1 MSDPNRYDGLQ
12 ELSRVPPKL
21 VCVHERQLAGFE
33 HAHGKRMKLKSI
45 LLQGFKTFGRKTDLR
60 LSTGITMLVG
70 PNGSGKS
77 NVVDGLAWVL
87 GEQAPTA
94 LRIKRAADLIH
105 RSLNGAQARNL
116 AEVEIRVDE
125 ATDILPTD
133 ASELAVRRTGF
144 RDGDSEYQLNGQRVL
159 LRQIR
164 ELLAPYGLS
173 QRTFSLI
180 RQGHADALLDADPLR
195 RRQAIEEAAGVYGI
209 KLRKQASERRL
220 ASVRARLAPV
230 RREARDLEV
239 SIEHLSRQARTV
251 TRRNAL
257 AEQMSA
263 SLDDWYCAMVMQ
275 RDRKVDALSLAVT
288 ETQQQVRFLEAGL
301 EENNRRS
308 RQLQDDHRSSAADLA
323 LQQRKVRDAQASQAE
338 VLKLDAILR
347 ERLAQL
353 TGLRKDRERR
363 QKELVDEIARAGLET
378 RRADTELAELKA
390 VQIRQTE
397 EARALQSA
405 HDRHRAAQRNLH
417 LELETVHQALTELD
431 RTVRR
436 HTEQHLKADLDR
448 QRMEDRLQANLK
460 TSEEVGA
467 AGKAVAEA
475 LAGERTQSDAV
486 EMELIELR
494 ERLER
499 AEFNEL
505 DLRNTSA
512 AALAL
517 QQDLERRQIET
528 QVRQQLRAEYLD
540 ARIGDFN
547 LSQAQADSLETI
559 GLLGAL
565 LDVQPVWRAAVAACL
580 GRWAQCLVV
589 RHWNGALQLLPPNAN
604 GHLGV
609 MVAAIDRV
617 PKSWPVPNRR
627 EGTGVASELV
637 HCGNE
642 LRPVVRVLLGHCWV
656 VENLETANRLWEE
669 LEPGQAW
676 QIATRDGC
684 LFRAPGVVGTP
695 ATGEETD
702 RLLAMVHED
711 EADREAEA
719 LIELRLSE
727 ARTRADQAR
736 REVDDAAQHA
746 ADMRHVLEA
755 AEAAKEHSRRR
766 IRDLTVQLR
775 DLQDEQEARAQESDT
790 LRRAVDDLD
799 QRIRTHQDSEREL
812 RGRQSE
818 LETRLA
824 RLRTDTDQADGHDV
838 ASKLTEA
845 RQVLHETEIIVQK
858 VAEQARRSA
867 AEEGAAREE
876 SERVATSLE
885 ALHVQTAQL
894 EQEVRIL
901 ADQQADRSD
910 LLATETARLEQLG
923 NATRIFLD
931 RQRELDE
938 ERQRLHTDLNAVQ
951 TRLTRLEMELDIA
964 RNEQAALSAMLAD
977 DLALVRGEAMPEAD
991 ELQAR
996 ERLAQCRSLVAAGN
1010 WQPPEELPQ
1019 RKGLRQ
1025 RILRC
1030 GTVDQDIY
1038 LAFKRQQA
1046 RLDLLAEQLAD
1057 LEESEKRLL
1066 AIAEDI
1072 DEDLETKT
1080 VAAFERINQGFKA
1093 YFGRL
1098 FGGGRA
1104 WLEFADPLP
1113 DVVPGVHLFVQLPG
1127 RPVQPTFALSGG
1139 EKALTAVAL
1148 TCAILSFHQPPFCVL
1163 DEVDA
1168 PLDEANIDRV
1178 GEVLR
1183 ELAGATQFLVIT
1195 HNQKMLQYA
1204 DAIYGVTLAPD
1215 GTSQTLS
1222 MRMDRT
1228 EPMTGGT

>member
-1 MSDPNRYDGLQ
+1 
-12 ELSRVPPKL
+12 
-21 VCVHERQLAGFE
+21 
-33 HAHGKRMKLKSI
+33 MKLKSI
-45 LLQGFKTFGRKTDLR
+45 LLQGFKTFGRKTEIR
-60 LSTGITMLVG
+60 LSTGITILVG

-87 GEQAPTA
+87 GEQAPTS

-105 RSLNGAQARNL
+105 RTLNGAPSRNL
-116 AEVEIRVDE
+116 AEVEIRIDE

-133 ASELAVRRTGF
+133 ASELTVRRTGY

-239 SIEHLSRQARTV
+239 SIEHLARQARTV
-251 TRRNAL
+251 ARRNAL
-257 AEQMSA
+257 AEQMLA
-263 SLDDWYCAMVMQ
+263 SLEDWYCNFVME
-275 RDRKVDALSLAVT
+275 RDRKVDALTLEVV
-288 ETQQQVRFLEAGL
+288 ETQQQERSLEAGL
-301 EENNRRS
+301 EDNNRRS
-308 RQLQDDHRSSAADLA
+308 RQLQDDHRSAAADLA
-323 LQQRKVRDAQASQAE
+323 LQQRKVQDAQAAQAE

-353 TGLRKDRERR
+353 EGLRQDRERR
-363 QKELVDEIARAGLET
+363 QKELVDEVAQAGLET
-378 RRADTELAELKA
+378 RRAETELTELKT
-390 VQIRQTE
+390 VQTRQTE
-397 EARALQSA
+397 EVDELQTA
-405 HDRHRAAQRNLH
+405 HDRHRATQQNLH
-417 LELETVHQALTELD
+417 RELETVHRSLGELD
-431 RTVRR
+431 RTARR
-436 HTEQHLKADLDR
+436 HAERHLKADLDR
-448 QRMEDRLQANLK
+448 QRLEDRLEANRKAWAEMGETGQAAN
-460 TSEEVGA
+460 
-467 AGKAVAEA
+467 EA
-475 LAGERTQSDAV
+475 LAGERIQGDAV

-517 QQDLERRQIET
+517 QQDLERRQIEAR
-528 QVRQQLRAEYLD
+528 VRRQLRAEYLD

-547 LSQAQADSLETI
+547 LSQTQADSLDTI
-559 GLLGAL
+559 GLLGSL
-565 LDVQPVWRAAVAACL
+565 LDVQPAWRAAVAACL

-589 RHWNGALQLLPPNAN
+589 RHWNGASQLLPPNTD
-604 GHLGV
+604 GYLGV
-609 MVAAIDRV
+609 MVAAVDRV
-617 PKSWPVPNRR
+617 PASWPVPNRR
-627 EGTGVASELV
+627 EGAGVASELV
-637 HCGNE
+637 HCSNE
-642 LRPVVRVLLGHCWV
+642 LRPVVRALLGHCWV
-656 VENLETANRLWEE
+656 VENFEAANRLWEE

-684 LFRAPGVVGTP
+684 LFRAPGMVGTT
-695 ATGEETD
+695 ATEAEAD
-702 RLLAMVHED
+702 RLLSMVHEN

-719 LIELRLSE
+719 QIEIRLSE
-727 ARTRADQAR
+727 ARARTDQAH
-736 REVDDAAQHA
+736 REVDEAARHT
-746 ADMRHVLEA
+746 ADMQHVLET
-755 AEAAKEHSRRR
+755 AEAAKEHTRRR
-766 IRDLTVQLR
+766 IRDLTAQLR
-775 DLQDEQEARAQESDT
+775 GLQAEQEATEQESDQ
-790 LRRAVDDLD
+790 LRQAVDDLN
-799 QRIRTHQDSEREL
+799 QRMRTHQDSEREL
-812 RGRQSE
+812 QGRRSK

-824 RLRTDTDQADGHDV
+824 RLRTDADQADAHDTT
-838 ASKLTEA
+838 SKLAEA
-845 RQVLHETEIIVQK
+845 RQNLHETEIAVQK
-858 VAEQARRSA
+858 VAEQVRRATA
-867 AEEGAAREE
+867 AESTAQRE
-876 SERVATSLE
+876 SGRVVASLE
-885 ALHVQTAQL
+885 SLQVQTAQL

-901 ADQQADRSD
+901 ADQQTDRSN
-910 LLATETARLEQLG
+910 LLVSETERLEQLG

-931 RQRELDE
+931 RHRELDG

-951 TRLTRLEMELDIA
+951 TRLARLEMELDIA
-964 RNEQAALSAMLAD
+964 RTKQAALPAMLAD

-991 ELQAR
+991 ELQAQ
-996 ERLAQCRSLVAAGN
+996 ERLARCRVSVSAGT
-1010 WQPPEELPQ
+1010 WQPREDLPQ

-1038 LAFKRQQA
+1038 LAFKQQQA

-1057 LEESEKRLL
+1057 LEESENRLL
-1066 AIAEDI
+1066 AIAEGI
-1072 DEDLETKT
+1072 DEDLEMKT
-1080 VAAFERINQGFKA
+1080 LAAFDRINQGFKA

-1098 FGGGRA
+1098 FGGGKA
-1104 WLEFADPLP
+1104 WLEFAEPLP

-1148 TCAILSFHQPPFCVL
+1148 TCAILNFHQPPFCVL

-1183 ELAGATQFLVIT
+1183 ELAVVTQFLVIT

-1204 DAIYGVTLAPD
+1204 DAVYGVTLAVD

-1228 EPMTGGT
+1228 ERLTGAS

>member
-1 MSDPNRYDGLQ
+1 
-12 ELSRVPPKL
+12 
-21 VCVHERQLAGFE
+21 
-33 HAHGKRMKLKSI
+33 MKLKSI
-45 LLQGFKTFGRKTDLR
+45 LLQGFKTFGRKTEIR
-60 LSTGITMLVG
+60 LSTGITVLVG

-105 RSLNGAQARNL
+105 RSLNGAQSRNL

-125 ATDILPTD
+125 AADMLPTD
-133 ASELAVRRTGF
+133 ASELTVRRSGF

-180 RQGHADALLDADPLR
+180 RQGHADALLDADPMR

-220 ASVRARLAPV
+220 ANVRTRLAPV

-239 SIEHLSRQARTV
+239 SIEHLARQARTV

-275 RDRKVDALSLAVT
+275 RDRKVDALSREAVET
-288 ETQQQVRFLEAGL
+288 EKQVQSLEAGL
-301 EENNRRS
+301 EDNNRRS
-308 RQLQDDHRSSAADLA
+308 RRLQDDHRSAAADLA
-323 LQQRKVRDAQASQAE
+323 LQQRKVQEAQAAQAE

-353 TGLRKDRERR
+353 EELRKDREQR
-363 QKELVDEIARAGLET
+363 QKELVEEVAKAGLAL
-378 RRADTELAELKA
+378 RRAETELAELKA
-390 VQIRQTE
+390 VRARQAE
-397 EARALQSA
+397 ETKALQSA

-417 LELETVHQALTELD
+417 QELETVHRALAELD
-431 RTVRR
+431 RTARR
-436 HTEQHLKADLDR
+436 HTERNLKTDLAR
-448 QRMEDRLQANLK
+448 QRLEDRLEANRKALD
-460 TSEEVGA
+460 EVGA
-467 AGKAVAEA
+467 TMQAATEA
-475 LAGERTQSDAV
+475 LAGERAQADAV

-494 ERLER
+494 ERRER

-517 QQDLERRQIET
+517 QQDLERRQIEAR
-528 QVRQQLRAEYLD
+528 VRQQLRAEYLD

-547 LSQAQADSLETI
+547 LSQAQADSLDTI

-565 LDVQPVWRAAVAACL
+565 LDVQPAWRAAVAACL

-589 RHWNGALQLLPPNAN
+589 RHWHGALQLLPPHTD

-617 PKSWPVPNRR
+617 PGAWPVPDRR
-627 EGTGVASELV
+627 EGAGVASELV
-637 HCGNE
+637 HCSNE

-656 VENLETANRLWEE
+656 VENLETAHRLWEE

-684 LFRAPGVVGTP
+684 LFRAPGVAATP
-695 ATGEETD
+695 ATEEEAD
-702 RLLAMVHED
+702 RLLSMVHED

-727 ARTRADQAR
+727 ARTRTDQAR
-736 REVDDAAQHA
+736 RDVDEAAQHA
-746 ADMRHVLEA
+746 ADMRHVLET
-755 AEAAKEHSRRR
+755 AEAAKEHARRQ
-766 IRDLTVQLR
+766 IRDLTVRLR
-775 DLQDEQEARAQESDT
+775 DLQAEQEATEQERAQ
-790 LRRAVDDLD
+790 LRRTVDDLNE
-799 QRIRTHQDSEREL
+799 RMRTHQDREHEL
-812 RGRQSE
+812 RGRRSE

-824 RLRTDTDQADGHDV
+824 QLRTDTDQADAHD
-838 ASKLTEA
+838 ATSKLAEA
-845 RQVLHETEIIVQK
+845 RQDLHKTEIAVQR
-858 VAEQARRSA
+858 VAEQVRRSA

-876 SERVATSLE
+876 SERVVASLE
-885 ALHVQTAQL
+885 SLQVQTAQL

-901 ADQQADRSD
+901 ADQQAERSA
-910 LLATETARLEQLG
+910 LLATETARLEELG

-951 TRLTRLEMELDIA
+951 TRLARLEMELDIA
-964 RNEQAALSAMLAD
+964 RTEQAALPAMLAD

-996 ERLAQCRSLVAAGN
+996 ERLAQCRASVAAGT

-1038 LAFKRQQA
+1038 LAFQRQQA

-1057 LEESEKRLL
+1057 LEEAESRLL
-1066 AIAEDI
+1066 AIAEGI

-1080 VAAFERINQGFKA
+1080 VAAFERINQGFKT

-1104 WLEFADPLP
+1104 WLEFAEPLP

-1183 ELAGATQFLVIT
+1183 ELAVATQFLVIT

-1204 DAIYGVTLAPD
+1204 DAVYGVTLASD

-1228 EPMTGGT
+1228 EALAGGP

>member
-1 MSDPNRYDGLQ
+1 
-12 ELSRVPPKL
+12 
-21 VCVHERQLAGFE
+21 
-33 HAHGKRMKLKSI
+33 MKLKSI
-45 LLQGFKTFGRKTDLR
+45 LLQGFKTFGRQTEIR
-60 LSTGITMLVG
+60 LSAGITVLVG

-105 RSLNGAQARNL
+105 RSLNGAPSRNL

-125 ATDILPTD
+125 AANILPTEI
-133 ASELAVRRTGF
+133 SELTVRRTGH

-220 ASVRARLAPV
+220 ASVRTRLAPV
-230 RREARDLEV
+230 RREGRDLEV
-239 SIEHLSRQARTV
+239 SIEHLARQARTV

-263 SLDDWYCAMVMQ
+263 SLDDWYCAMAMQ
-275 RDRKVDALSLAVT
+275 RDRKVESLSQAVVGT
-288 ETQQQVRFLEAGL
+288 EQQVRSLEAGL
-301 EENNRRS
+301 EDNHQRS
-308 RQLQDDHRSSAADLA
+308 RRLQDDHRNAAAELA
-323 LQQRKVRDAQASQAE
+323 LQQRKVQEAQAAQAE

-353 TGLRKDRERR
+353 EGLRQNRERR
-363 QKELVDEIARAGLET
+363 QKELVDEVAKAGLEM
-378 RRADTELAELKA
+378 RRADTELAELK
-390 VQIRQTE
+390 VVHTRQKE
-397 EARALQSA
+397 GVKELQTA
-405 HDRHRAAQRNLH
+405 HDLHRATQQNLH
-417 LELETVHQALTELD
+417 RELETVHRTLGELD
-431 RTVRR
+431 RTARR
-436 HTEQHLKADLDR
+436 HAERHLKADLDR
-448 QRMEDRLQANLK
+448 QRLEDRLEANRK
-460 TSEEVGA
+460 TLEEVAA
-467 AGKAVAEA
+467 AGQAATEA
-475 LAGERTQSDAV
+475 LAGERTQGDAV

-505 DLRNTSA
+505 DLLNTSA

-517 QQDLERRQIET
+517 QQDLERRQIEAR
-528 QVRQQLRAEYLD
+528 VRRQLRAEYLD

-547 LSQAQADSLETI
+547 LSQAQADSLDTI

-565 LDVQPVWRAAVAACL
+565 LDVQPAWRTAVAACL
-580 GRWAQCLVV
+580 GSWAQCLVV
-589 RHWNGALQLLPPNAN
+589 RHWNGALQLLPPNTD

-609 MVAAIDRV
+609 MVAAIDLV
-617 PKSWPVPNRR
+617 PESWPVPDRR
-627 EGTGVASELV
+627 EGAGVASELV

-642 LRPVVRVLLGHCWV
+642 LRPVVRALLGHCWV
-656 VENLETANRLWEE
+656 VENLATANRLWEE

-695 ATGEETD
+695 ATEEEAAD

-719 LIELRLSE
+719 QIELRLSE
-727 ARTRADQAR
+727 ARARTDQAR
-736 REVDDAAQHA
+736 REVDEAAQQA
-746 ADMRHVLEA
+746 ADMRHVLET
-755 AEAAKEHSRRR
+755 AETAKEHARRR
-766 IRDLTVQLR
+766 IRDLTAELR
-775 DLQDEQEARAQESDT
+775 GLQAEQEATERESGQ
-790 LRRAVDDLD
+790 LRQAVDDLHE
-799 QRIRTHQDSEREL
+799 RMRTHLDSEREL
-812 RGRQSE
+812 QGRRSE

-824 RLRTDTDQADGHDV
+824 QLRTDADQADRQDTS
-838 ASKLTEA
+838 SKLAEA
-845 RQVLHETEIIVQK
+845 RQNLHETEIAVQK
-858 VAEQARRSA
+858 VAEQVRRA
-867 AEEGAAREE
+867 TGAEGAAQGE
-876 SERVATSLE
+876 SERVVASLE
-885 ALHVQTAQL
+885 SLQVQTAQL

-901 ADQQADRSD
+901 ADQQTDRSD
-910 LLATETARLEQLG
+910 LLASETARLEQLG

-931 RQRELDE
+931 RQRDLDE
-938 ERQRLHTDLNAVQ
+938 EQQRLHTELNAVQ
-951 TRLTRLEMELDIA
+951 TRLARLEMELDIA
-964 RNEQAALSAMLAD
+964 RTEQAALPAMLAD
-977 DLALVRGEAMPEAD
+977 DLALVRGETLPEAD
-991 ELQAR
+991 ELQAQ
-996 ERLAQCRSLVAAGN
+996 ERLARCRASVAAGT
-1010 WQPPEELPQ
+1010 WQPREDLPQ
-1019 RKGLRQ
+1019 RKELRQ

-1038 LAFKRQQA
+1038 LAFKQQQA

-1057 LEESEKRLL
+1057 LEESENRLL
-1066 AIAEDI
+1066 AIAEGI

-1080 VAAFERINQGFKA
+1080 LAAFDRINQGFTA

-1104 WLEFADPLP
+1104 WLEFAEPLP
-1113 DVVPGVHLFVQLPG
+1113 DVVPGIHLFVQLPG

-1183 ELAGATQFLVIT
+1183 ELAVVTQFLVIT

-1204 DAIYGVTLAPD
+1204 DAVYGVTLAAD

-1222 MRMDRT
+1222 MRMDRS
-1228 EPMTGGT
+1228 EPLTAEP

>member
-1 MSDPNRYDGLQ
+1 
-12 ELSRVPPKL
+12 
-21 VCVHERQLAGFE
+21 
-33 HAHGKRMKLKSI
+33 MKLKSI
-45 LLQGFKTFGRKTDLR
+45 LLQGFKTFGRKTEIR
-60 LSTGITMLVG
+60 LSTGITVLVG

-105 RSLNGAQARNL
+105 RSLNGAPARNL

-133 ASELAVRRTGF
+133 TSELTVRRTGY

-239 SIEHLSRQARTV
+239 SIEHLARQARTV

-257 AEQMSA
+257 AEQMSV

-275 RDRKVDALSLAVT
+275 RDRKVETLSQTVDGN
-288 ETQQQVRFLEAGL
+288 QQRLQSLEAEL
-301 EENNRRS
+301 EDNHQRS
-308 RQLQDDHRSSAADLA
+308 RRLQDDHRSAAAELA
-323 LQQRKVRDAQASQAE
+323 LQQRQVQEAQAAQAE

-353 TGLRKDRERR
+353 KGLRQDRERR
-363 QKELVDEIARAGLET
+363 QKELVDEVAMAGLET
-378 RRADTELAELKA
+378 RRAETELAELKA
-390 VQIRQTE
+390 VQTRQEE
-397 EARALQSA
+397 EAKKLQTA
-405 HDRHRAAQRNLH
+405 YDHHRATQQNLH
-417 LELETVHQALTELD
+417 RELETVHRTLGELD
-431 RTVRR
+431 RTARR
-436 HTEQHLKADLDR
+436 HTERHLKADLDR
-448 QRMEDRLQANLK
+448 QRLEDRLEANRK
-460 TSEEVGA
+460 TLEEVGA
-467 AGKAVAEA
+467 AEKAATEG
-475 LAGERTQSDAV
+475 LAGERTQGDAV

-505 DLRNTSA
+505 DLRSTA
-512 AALAL
+512 EAALVL
-517 QQDLERRQIET
+517 QQDLERRQIEAR
-528 QVRQQLRAEYLD
+528 VRRQLRTEYLD

-547 LSQAQADSLETI
+547 LSQAQADSLDTI

-565 LDVQPVWRAAVAACL
+565 LDVQPAWRAAIAACL
-580 GRWAQCLVV
+580 GSWAQCLVV
-589 RHWNGALQLLPPNAN
+589 RHWHGALQLLPPNTD

-609 MVAAIDRV
+609 LVAAIDRV
-617 PKSWPVPNRR
+617 PASWPVPNRR
-627 EGTGVASELV
+627 EGAGVASELV
-637 HCGNE
+637 HCCNE
-642 LRPVVRVLLGHCWV
+642 LRPVVRALLGHCWV
-656 VENLETANRLWEE
+656 VENLETANRLWHE

-684 LFRAPGVVGTP
+684 LFRAPGVVGTA
-695 ATGEETD
+695 ATEEEAAD
-702 RLLAMVHED
+702 RLLSMVHED
-711 EADREAEA
+711 EADRKAEA
-719 LIELRLSE
+719 RIELRLSE
-727 ARTRADQAR
+727 ARARTDQAR
-736 REVDDAAQHA
+736 REVDEAAQHA
-746 ADMRHVLEA
+746 ADMRHVLET
-755 AEAAKEHSRRR
+755 AEAAKEHTRRR
-766 IRDLTVQLR
+766 IRDLTAQLR
-775 DLQDEQEARAQESDT
+775 GLQAEQEATAQESDQ
-790 LRRAVDDLD
+790 LRQAVDDLN
-799 QRIRTHQDSEREL
+799 QRMRTHQDSEREL
-812 RGRQSE
+812 QGRRSE
-818 LETRLA
+818 LETRLT
-824 RLRTDTDQADGHDV
+824 RLRTDADQADAHDTSSQL
-838 ASKLTEA
+838 AAA
-845 RQVLHETEIIVQK
+845 RQNLHETEIAVQK
-858 VAEQARRSA
+858 VAEQVRRATA
-867 AEEGAAREE
+867 AEDAAQGE
-876 SERVATSLE
+876 SGRVAASLE
-885 ALHVQTAQL
+885 SLQVQTAQL

-910 LLATETARLEQLG
+910 LLARETARLEQLG
-923 NATRIFLD
+923 NATRIYLD

-938 ERQRLHTDLNAVQ
+938 ERQRLNTDLNAVQ
-951 TRLTRLEMELDIA
+951 TRLARLEMELDMA
-964 RNEQAALSAMLAD
+964 RTEQAALPAMLAD
-977 DLALVRGEAMPEAD
+977 DLALVRGEALPEAD

-996 ERLAQCRSLVAAGN
+996 ERLARCRTSVAAGT
-1010 WQPPEELPQ
+1010 WQPREDLPQ
-1019 RKGLRQ
+1019 RQGLRQ

-1038 LAFKRQQA
+1038 LAFKQQQA

-1057 LEESEKRLL
+1057 LEESENRLL
-1066 AIAEDI
+1066 AIAEGI

-1080 VAAFERINQGFKA
+1080 LAAFDRINQGFKD

-1104 WLEFADPLP
+1104 WLEFAEPLP

-1183 ELAGATQFLVIT
+1183 ELAVVTQFLVIT

-1204 DAIYGVTLAPD
+1204 DAVYGVTLAVD

-1228 EPMTGGT
+1228 EPLTGEP

>member
-1 MSDPNRYDGLQ
+1 
-12 ELSRVPPKL
+12 
-21 VCVHERQLAGFE
+21 
-33 HAHGKRMKLKSI
+33 MKLKSI
-45 LLQGFKTFGRKTDLR
+45 LLQGFKTFGRKTEIQ
-60 LSTGITMLVG
+60 LSTGITILVG

-105 RSLNGAQARNL
+105 RTLNGAPSRNL
-116 AEVEIRVDE
+116 AEVEIRINE

-133 ASELAVRRTGF
+133 ASELTVRRTGY

-180 RQGHADALLDADPLR
+180 RQGHADALLNADPLR

-220 ASVRARLAPV
+220 ASVRERLAPV

-239 SIEHLSRQARTV
+239 SLEHLARQARTV

-257 AEQMSA
+257 AEQMLA
-263 SLDDWYCAMVMQ
+263 SLNDWYCMFVLQ
-275 RDRKVDALSLAVT
+275 RDRKVEALTLDVV
-288 ETQQQVRFLEAGL
+288 ETKQQVRTLEAGL
-301 EENNRRS
+301 EDNNRRS
-308 RQLQDDHRSSAADLA
+308 GQLQDEHQRAAADLA
-323 LQQRKVRDAQASQAE
+323 LQQRKVQDAQVAQAE

-353 TGLRKDRERR
+353 KGLRQDRERR
-363 QKELVDEIARAGLET
+363 QKELVDEVAEAGLET
-378 RRADTELAELKA
+378 KRAETELAELKA
-390 VQIRQTE
+390 VQPRQSKE
-397 EARALQSA
+397 VKKLQTA
-405 HDRHRAAQRNLH
+405 HDRHWATQQNLH
-417 LELETVHQALTELD
+417 RELETVHRTLGELD
-431 RTVRR
+431 RTAR
-436 HTEQHLKADLDR
+436 HHAERHLKADLDR
-448 QRMEDRLQANLK
+448 QRLEDQLEANRKALKEMGTTEQAAN
-460 TSEEVGA
+460 
-467 AGKAVAEA
+467 EA
-475 LAGERTQSDAV
+475 LAGERIQGDAV

-528 QVRQQLRAEYLD
+528 RVRRQLRTEYLD

-547 LSQAQADSLETI
+547 LSKPQADSLDTI
-559 GLLGAL
+559 GLLGSL
-565 LDVQPVWRAAVAACL
+565 LDVQPAWRAAVAACL
-580 GRWAQCLVV
+580 GSWAQCLVV
-589 RHWNGALQLLPPNAN
+589 RHWNGASQLLPPNTE
-604 GHLGV
+604 GRLGI
-609 MVAAIDRV
+609 MVAAVDRV
-617 PKSWPVPNRR
+617 PASWPVPNRR
-627 EGTGVASELV
+627 EGAGVASELV
-637 HCGNE
+637 HCSNE
-642 LRPVVRVLLGHCWV
+642 LRPVVRALLGRCWV

-684 LFRAPGVVGTP
+684 LFKAPGMIGTP
-695 ATGEETD
+695 ASEAKAD
-702 RLLAMVHED
+702 RLLSMVHED

-719 LIELRLSE
+719 QIEHRLSE
-727 ARTRADQAR
+727 ARARTDQAR
-736 REVDDAAQHA
+736 REVDEAAQHTT
-746 ADMRHVLEA
+746 DMQHVLETT
-755 AEAAKEHSRRR
+755 EAAKEHVRRQ
-766 IRDLTVQLR
+766 ILDLTAQLR
-775 DLQDEQEARAQESDT
+775 GLQAEQEVTEQESDQ
-790 LRRAVDDLD
+790 LQRAVDDLH
-799 QRIRTHQDSEREL
+799 QRMRTHQDSEREL
-812 RGRQSE
+812 QGRRST
-818 LETRLA
+818 LETRLT
-824 RLRTDTDQADGHDV
+824 RLRTDADQVDSHDTT
-838 ASKLTEA
+838 AKLAEA
-845 RQVLHETEIIVQK
+845 RQNLHDTEITVQK
-858 VAEQARRSA
+858 VAEQVRRATA
-867 AEEGAAREE
+867 AEVAAQGE
-876 SERVATSLE
+876 SERVAASLE
-885 ALHVQTAQL
+885 ALQVQTAQL
-894 EQEVRIL
+894 EQEVRFL
-901 ADQQADRSD
+901 ADQQTDRSD
-910 LLATETARLEQLG
+910 LLASETGRLEKLG

-931 RQRELDE
+931 RHRELDGD
-938 ERQRLHTDLNAVQ
+938 RQRLHADLNAVQ
-951 TRLTRLEMELDIA
+951 ARLARLELELDIA
-964 RNEQAALSAMLAD
+964 RTEQAALPAMLAD
-977 DLALVRGEAMPEAD
+977 DLALVRSEAMPEAD
-991 ELQAR
+991 DLQAQ
-996 ERLAQCRSLVAAGN
+996 ERLTQCRALIAAGN
-1010 WQPPEELPQ
+1010 WQPRQDLPH
-1019 RKGLRQ
+1019 RKDLRQ

-1030 GTVDQDIY
+1030 GTVDQDLY
-1038 LAFKRQQA
+1038 LAFKQQQE

-1057 LEESEKRLL
+1057 LEEAENRLL
-1066 AIAEDI
+1066 AIAEGI

-1080 VAAFERINQGFKA
+1080 LSAFDRINQGFKA
-1093 YFGRL
+1093 YFERL

-1104 WLEFADPLP
+1104 WLEFTEPLP
-1113 DVVPGVHLFVQLPG
+1113 DVVPGIHLFVQLPG

-1139 EKALTAVAL
+1139 EKALTSVAL

-1183 ELAGATQFLVIT
+1183 ELAVATQFLVIT

-1204 DAIYGVTLAPD
+1204 DAVYGVTLAVE

-1228 EPMTGGT
+1228 EPL